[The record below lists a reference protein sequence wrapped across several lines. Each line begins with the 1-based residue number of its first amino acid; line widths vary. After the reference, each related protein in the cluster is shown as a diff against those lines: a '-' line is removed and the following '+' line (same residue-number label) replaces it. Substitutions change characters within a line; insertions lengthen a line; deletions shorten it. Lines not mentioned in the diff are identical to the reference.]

1 MLTHACV
8 LTCVH
13 TSLSRAAG
21 DSSSRFAIGRAGALS
36 PFKAAAQRGGGHM
49 GTPQPCPNKATL
61 STPPTSKANAW
72 QSPGRTW
79 QVFKNIN

>member
-36 PFKAAAQRGGGHM
+36 LFKAAAQRGTHTHGD
-49 GTPQPCPNKATL
+49 TPTL
-61 STPPTSKANAW
+61 SQ
-72 QSPGRTW
+72 QSNPLHSSHLKGQRLAKPG
-79 QVFKNIN
+79 KNLASI